1 MLCVPCFMI
10 SMAIKHY
17 KPTTPGRRG
26 ASVVSSLHLDKK
38 RPEPKLRRIIKKAGG
53 RNNQGKITVRHRGG
67 GAKRFYRII
76 DFKRNKFDI
85 AGKVIALEYDPNRS
99 AYIALIKY
107 ADEEKRYILA
117 PQGLKKNDTII
128 SSQTKTVEIQPGN
141 AMALEHI
148 PAGMFIHNIELT
160 PGKGGAIARG
170 AGMSA
175 LLQGVEGSY
184 AQVKIPSG
192 EIRLIK
198 KECLATIGYVGNA
211 DHRNVRLGKAG
222 RKRHLGIRPTVTGK
236 SMNPVD
242 HPHGG
247 GEGHQPIGLK
257 HPKTPWGKPAL
268 GVKTRR
274 RKPSDKLILQRR
286 KRKRRK

>member
-1 MLCVPCFMI
+1 
-10 SMAIKHY
+10 MAIKHY

-26 ASVVSSLHLDKK
+26 ASVVRTSHLDKK
-38 RPEPKLRRIIKKAGG
+38 RREPRLWRIIKKTGG
-53 RNNQGKITVRHRGG
+53 RNSQGKITVRHRGG

-76 DFKRNKFDI
+76 DFKRDKFDI

-99 AYIALIKY
+99 AHIALIKY
-107 ADEEKRYILA
+107 SDEEKRYILA
-117 PQGLKKNDTII
+117 PQGLKKSDVVI
-128 SSQTKTVEIQPGN
+128 SSRTKTVEVQPGN
-141 AMALEHI
+141 TMALEHI
-148 PAGMFIHNIELT
+148 PHGMFIHNIELT
-160 PGKGGAIARG
+160 PGNGGAIARG

-175 LLQGVEGSY
+175 LLQAKEGAY
-184 AQVKIPSG
+184 AQIKIPSG